1 MGTSDGWVSDLRE
14 RIEERLG
21 RDQFHW
27 HWTQALQ
34 WTEGDK
40 GQVGFGLL
48 TAVHR
53 SLGAIEVL
61 PDELV
66 AGAESWPGFAN
77 GQPIAYPMQRV
88 RITGSTSGGWSSP
101 LVLTNVHGVPRPV
114 HKLDSEVR
122 LEQNRRVRQHTDDAA
137 SGGAGAVILGDFNL
151 MPDTDSIR
159 LLSDTGMRNLVV
171 ECKIETTRSKLNPWY
186 NTPQEQKFADY
197 CFVRGFD
204 VLSFQVPPEVNVSD
218 HLPLLVEITEQQ

>member
-1 MGTSDGWVSDLRE
+1 MGFSDLLEMGASERPSVRMMGFNLWGGCHAGPLLDYLVEAVERDGVRVLALQEVTSSSDSFTTSDGWVSDLRE

-122 LEQNRRVRQHTDDAA
+122 LEQNRRVRQHTDDA
-137 SGGAGAVILGDFNL
+137 
-151 MPDTDSIR
+151 
-159 LLSDTGMRNLVV
+159 
-171 ECKIETTRSKLNPWY
+171 
-186 NTPQEQKFADY
+186 
-197 CFVRGFD
+197 
-204 VLSFQVPPEVNVSD
+204 
-218 HLPLLVEITEQQ
+218 